1 MITPIILSGGNGTRI
16 WPLSRSHYPK
26 QYLSLLDTPHTLF
39 QETVL
44 RVTCNKFSPPMIIC
58 NNDHRFL
65 VAEQLQ
71 LINIIPSH
79 IILETEAKNT
89 APAIAIACLLQTDPE
104 QLLLVLP
111 ADHTIENLENFYQA
125 IEAAQ
130 LNALDNQIIT
140 FGIKPSNP
148 EVNYGYIQLGQQL
161 SNNKALYQLASF
173 IEKPNI
179 DIAKKIFNS
188 DQYYWNSGILLFKAS
203 SMLKELKLLQP
214 KLLAS
219 CKNTLDLATQDLD
232 FLRLNSELIYSIP
245 NNSIDYAVMEHTKK
259 AVVMPVDLTWSDL
272 GSFDALWN
280 ISKKDIYNNVII
292 GDVIIKNTNNS
303 YIRTENQL
311 ISVIGLS
318 NIIVVATTDAI
329 LISSKDQINHIK
341 ELVQQLKDQNRT
353 EFYTHKKVY
362 RPWGYYQTID
372 LADRFQVKKIMIKPG
387 AKISNQIHYHRS
399 EHWVVVKGT
408 AKITK
413 GEEILL
419 LHENESIYLP
429 MGMKHRVENPGKIAL
444 HLIEVQS
451 GSYLGEDDIVRIED
465 EYGRF

>member
-26 QYLSLLDTPHTLF
+26 QYLSLLDTQNTLF

-161 SNNKALYQLASF
+161 SNNKALYQVASF

-318 NIIVVATTDAI
+318 NIIVVATPDAI

>member
-26 QYLSLLDTPHTLF
+26 QYLSLLDTQHTLF

-89 APAIAIACLLQTDPE
+89 APAIAIACLLQPDPE

-161 SNNKALYQLASF
+161 SNNKALYQVASF

-272 GSFDALWN
+272 GSFYALWN